1 MCIKIDGFLWV
12 RGSRWQQNSSVVSVS
27 SSVGS
32 CLVCKTFDV
41 GWWGGTTRPDPTEE
55 PWEIGRGTFCKRL
68 VVVALVAEAIY
79 SSPVGV
85 SLSPGGIC
93 DVEPRAR
100 SWRPQTRRIRTLT
113 SPVCLYC
120 WQPEN
125 TTKNLMISLLF
136 SLNKSFSIKSIM
148 INTNR
153 WHVPS

>member
-55 PWEIGRGTFCKRL
+55 PWKIGRGTFCKRL

-100 SWRPQTRRIRTLT
+100 SWRPQTRRTRTLT

-120 WQPEN
+120 WQPEK
-125 TTKNLMISLLF
+125 TTKNLKISLLF
-136 SLNKSFSIKSIM
+136 SLNKSFSIKFIM
-148 INTNR
+148 IKR
-153 WHVPS
+153 A

>member
-1 MCIKIDGFLWV
+1 MCIKIDGCLWV
-12 RGSRWQQNSSVVSVS
+12 RGSWWQQNSSVVSVS

-55 PWEIGRGTFCKRL
+55 PWEKGCGTFCKRL

-120 WQPEN
+120 WQPEKK
-125 TTKNLMISLLF
+125 TTKNLKISLLF
-136 SLNKSFSIKSIM
+136 SLNKSFSIKFIM
-148 INTNR
+148 ITR
-153 WHVPS
+153 A